1 MQPIVSNASSFQTPR
16 NDTLATTTRFEYLQL
31 PAKMVVYTVH
41 MHFLERGNAAKL
53 RRELSNLVASD
64 GKLSKA
70 GHVRDLQ

>member
-1 MQPIVSNASSFQTPR
+1 MQPIVSNASFFQTPR
-16 NDTLATTTRFEYLQL
+16 NDTLATTRFEYLQL
-31 PAKMVVYTVH
+31 PAKMVIHTVH
-41 MHFLERGNAAKL
+41 MHFLEGGNAAKL